1 MCFEQRETGIL
12 EIGFERDNILDILM
26 AKDLTENALIEI
38 ANISADKRAL
48 REVRTLYLNEIDF
61 DNPVTLRTFTA
72 NDTL

>member
-1 MCFEQRETGIL
+1 MNRVETGIL